1 MLNEDVLIDWCF
13 TTQQVQTLGFL
24 TTQTVLEYEG
34 PPAAPRNL
42 RRAVSFR
49 PSGLCIPQYPR
60 YFLLFNV
67 LTLYLNTT
75 YLLHFIICTSL
86 SFKLSPNTSPE
97 TKIFCTESTIKLLI
111 NFVYRTS
118 TYNIHQINQHFPNF
132 AIRTAELMY
141 MVVY

>member
-60 YFLLFNV
+60 YFLLFSV

-75 YLLHFIICTSL
+75 YLLHFIICTS
-86 SFKLSPNTSPE
+86 FKLNPITSPE
-97 TKIFCTESTIKLLI
+97 AKIFCTKSKIILLI
-111 NFVYRTS
+111 NFFYITS
-118 TYNIHQINQHFPNF
+118 TCNIHQINQHFPNF
-132 AIRTAELMY
+132 AIRTAELIY
-141 MVVY
+141 IR